1 MNKGQRT
8 VCLSRA
14 FVTSPQREVV
24 ISVARVTSQKYYA
37 MHVRNNLWEKDN
49 HMSEFIQIWALFF
62 GAIYTRWDLSLDSL
76 FSYVISRAYFRQ
88 TSVIR
93 VHPVLGPR
101 LRLFVKI
108 FYMKLKC
115 NFKKFLL
122 KKLMECPVTAL
133 IESRLKSTGRFSQ
146 RACR

>member
-1 MNKGQRT
+1 MSKGQRTT

-14 FVTSPQREVV
+14 FVTSPRRG
-24 ISVARVTSQKYYA
+24 I
-37 MHVRNNLWEKDN
+37 
-49 HMSEFIQIWALFF
+49 
-62 GAIYTRWDLSLDSL
+62 IYERKITICRSL
-76 FSYVISRAYFRQ
+76 FRSERCFLVQYIRGEILAWIVCFNYYEISRTYFRQ
-88 TSVIR
+88 ISIDR

-101 LRLFVKI
+101 LRLFVKN

-115 NFKKFLL
+115 DFKKFLL

-133 IESRLKSTGRFSQ
+133 IESRLISRRRFSQ